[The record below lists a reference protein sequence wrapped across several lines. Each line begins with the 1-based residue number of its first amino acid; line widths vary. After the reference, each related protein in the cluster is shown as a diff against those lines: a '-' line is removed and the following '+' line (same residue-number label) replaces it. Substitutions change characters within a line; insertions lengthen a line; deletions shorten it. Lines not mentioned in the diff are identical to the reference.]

1 MKKYLL
7 LLLPLLAACT
17 GAPEVEIEKKI
28 EYKCGEQII
37 SADFLDDDSMIAR
50 VDGIN
55 YVLVRVAAADG
66 RRYENTATGMTFM
79 QNGNGTYLT
88 IKGPN
93 YQMCLEI
100 VCKTNKAT
108 AKSRKNPG
116 FFHTA
121 SRFRQKLIL
130 MTITGCLFVKNMIRL
145 IL

>member
-7 LLLPLLAACT
+7 LLLPLLAACA

-28 EYKCGEQII
+28 EQII
-37 SADFLDDDSMIAR
+37 SADFLDDASMIAR

-88 IKGPN
+88 IKGRN
-93 YQMCLEI
+93 YPMCQEI
-100 VCKTNKAT
+100 V
-108 AKSRKNPG
+108 R
-116 FFHTA
+116 
-121 SRFRQKLIL
+121 
-130 MTITGCLFVKNMIRL
+130 
-145 IL
+145 

>member
-1 MKKYLL
+1 MKNICFSCCRCW
-7 LLLPLLAACT
+7 PP
-17 GAPEVEIEKKI
+17 APRAGSGDREKI

-88 IKGPN
+88 IKGRN
-93 YQMCLEI
+93 YPMCQEI
-100 VCKTNKAT
+100 V
-108 AKSRKNPG
+108 R
-116 FFHTA
+116 
-121 SRFRQKLIL
+121 
-130 MTITGCLFVKNMIRL
+130 
-145 IL
+145 

>member
-1 MKKYLL
+1 MQIKSRAKNFQIFCAGKLILLFRRLHLKK
-7 LLLPLLAACT
+7 PQPISERKNDEKISASPVAAAGRLRRCA
-17 GAPEVEIEKKI
+17 GSGDREKI

-88 IKGPN
+88 IKGRN
-93 YQMCLEI
+93 YPMCQEI
-100 VCKTNKAT
+100 V
-108 AKSRKNPG
+108 R
-116 FFHTA
+116 
-121 SRFRQKLIL
+121 
-130 MTITGCLFVKNMIRL
+130 
-145 IL
+145 

>member
-1 MKKYLL
+1 LRRQIDFAFSEITSKKNPNQSAKGKTMKKYLL
-7 LLLPLLAACT
+7 LLLPLLAACA

-88 IKGPN
+88 IKGRN
-93 YQMCLEI
+93 YPMCQEI
-100 VCKTNKAT
+100 VK
-108 AKSRKNPG
+108 
-116 FFHTA
+116 
-121 SRFRQKLIL
+121 
-130 MTITGCLFVKNMIRL
+130 
-145 IL
+145 

>member
-7 LLLPLLAACT
+7 LLLPLLAACA

-88 IKGPN
+88 IKGRN
-93 YQMCLEI
+93 YPSKETKRPQ
-100 VCKTNKAT
+100 
-108 AKSRKNPG
+108 NPG
-116 FFHTA
+116 KIRDFFHTA
-121 SRFRQKLIL
+121 GQFGQKSIL

>member
-1 MKKYLL
+1 MQIKSRAKKFFRHFASAKLILLFWRLHLENPNQSAKGKTRKKYLL
-7 LLLPLLAACT
+7 LLLPLLAACA

-88 IKGPN
+88 IKGRN
-93 YQMCLEI
+93 YPMCQEI
-100 VCKTNKAT
+100 V
-108 AKSRKNPG
+108 R
-116 FFHTA
+116 
-121 SRFRQKLIL
+121 
-130 MTITGCLFVKNMIRL
+130 
-145 IL
+145 

>member
-7 LLLPLLAACT
+7 LLLPLLAACA

-79 QNGNGTYLT
+79 QNGNGTYLSSAFFT
-88 IKGPN
+88 S
-93 YQMCLEI
+93 
-100 VCKTNKAT
+100 KARCT
-108 AKSRKNPG
+108 QSKLLPVPYRKRLPYSCWKSR
-116 FFHTA
+116 
-121 SRFRQKLIL
+121 
-130 MTITGCLFVKNMIRL
+130 
-145 IL
+145 

>member
-1 MKKYLL
+1 MRNFANQEPGKKIFQTFCIGQIDFAFLEITSRKPQPISEKYLL
-7 LLLPLLAACT
+7 LLLPLLAACA

-88 IKGPN
+88 IKGRN
-93 YQMCLEI
+93 YPMCQEI
-100 VCKTNKAT
+100 V
-108 AKSRKNPG
+108 R
-116 FFHTA
+116 
-121 SRFRQKLIL
+121 
-130 MTITGCLFVKNMIRL
+130 
-145 IL
+145 

>member
-7 LLLPLLAACT
+7 LLLPLLAACA

-66 RRYENTATGMTFM
+66 RRYANTATGMTFM

-88 IKGPN
+88 IKGRN
-93 YQMCLEI
+93 YPMCQEI
-100 VCKTNKAT
+100 VK
-108 AKSRKNPG
+108 
-116 FFHTA
+116 
-121 SRFRQKLIL
+121 
-130 MTITGCLFVKNMIRL
+130 
-145 IL
+145 

>member
-1 MKKYLL
+1 LQIKSRAKKFSDILRRQIDFAFSEITSKKNPNQSAKGKTMKKYLL
-7 LLLPLLAACT
+7 LLLPLLAACA

-88 IKGPN
+88 IKGRN
-93 YQMCLEI
+93 YPMCQEI
-100 VCKTNKAT
+100 VK
-108 AKSRKNPG
+108 
-116 FFHTA
+116 
-121 SRFRQKLIL
+121 
-130 MTITGCLFVKNMIRL
+130 
-145 IL
+145 

>member
-1 MKKYLL
+1 MNALHLL
-7 LLLPLLAACT
+7 RRRLRQRGQTLLPLLAACA

-37 SADFLDDDSMIAR
+37 SADFLDDASMIAR

-88 IKGPN
+88 IKGRN
-93 YQMCLEI
+93 YPMCQEI
-100 VCKTNKAT
+100 V
-108 AKSRKNPG
+108 R
-116 FFHTA
+116 
-121 SRFRQKLIL
+121 
-130 MTITGCLFVKNMIRL
+130 
-145 IL
+145 